1 MKYKSFEIEKYKGI
15 DKTTNVPSIIIKV
28 QENKA
33 TALIGINECGKST
46 ILKAICSF
54 DYRNDSKDVHYKHLQ
69 TLKNRNKAG
78 ASMESAIL
86 MADFETQSIDITWL
100 LNYFNTKN
108 LFLKNLVEET
118 TEINGEM
125 QRISYEA
132 DKTDE
137 EKISILQKLFKN
149 FRIKCELSKSADTL
163 ERKYSVIINEK
174 AVECFNSNINNEAF
188 LTYELDICKS
198 IINLMPNMLYITDL
212 PDFYRENNFAIQED
226 NRHEECKSLI
236 NNLFISATNKSMT
249 IQQFF
254 DLYKTDKAEYS
265 STRSQVESYLT
276 KEFSD
281 RWNQFGLNNAFGE
294 LDIELDAHPDSRIIN
309 IQVKEKGQS
318 GNNYYHIDE
327 RSMGFQWFFKFVMN
341 ISFNPLKDKGIIF
354 LIDEP
359 GTYLHETAQTILS
372 KELNSMLHG
381 NYMVF
386 STHYYSMLNL
396 KEIELNRIY
405 VVERNQK
412 SIIATKATD
421 YQGYSDEDKKSP
433 ILPILNAFRKTVI
446 DFIKSNEAQKI
457 LIVEGLYDKYALN
470 VFCKSPKWL
479 NVEIF
484 PSVGASQ
491 IADNISEF
499 AYYKNDILAL
509 FDNDEPGVK
518 AYNTIKT
525 KNNAIVLD
533 VQEGFKEDPS
543 KSIVMDN
550 LFDINELA
558 NLSTKLSS
566 DGLEN
571 FATYKDILRIL
582 YENKEL
588 VEKYKTLIP
597 HTLENF
603 RKLEESILLKLK
615 LIKKNN

>member
-1 MKYKSFEIEKYKGI
+1 
-15 DKTTNVPSIIIKV
+15 
-28 QENKA
+28 
-33 TALIGINECGKST
+33 
-46 ILKAICSF
+46 
-54 DYRNDSKDVHYKHLQ
+54 
-69 TLKNRNKAG
+69 
-78 ASMESAIL
+78 
-86 MADFETQSIDITWL
+86 
-100 LNYFNTKN
+100 
-108 LFLKNLVEET
+108 
-118 TEINGEM
+118 
-125 QRISYEA
+125 
-132 DKTDE
+132 
-137 EKISILQKLFKN
+137 
-149 FRIKCELSKSADTL
+149 
-163 ERKYSVIINEK
+163 
-174 AVECFNSNINNEAF
+174 
-188 LTYELDICKS
+188 
-198 IINLMPNMLYITDL
+198 
-212 PDFYRENNFAIQED
+212 
-226 NRHEECKSLI
+226 
-236 NNLFISATNKSMT
+236 
-249 IQQFF
+249 
-254 DLYKTDKAEYS
+254 
-265 STRSQVESYLT
+265 
-276 KEFSD
+276 
-281 RWNQFGLNNAFGE
+281 
-294 LDIELDAHPDSRIIN
+294 
-309 IQVKEKGQS
+309 
-318 GNNYYHIDE
+318 
-327 RSMGFQWFFKFVMN
+327 
-341 ISFNPLKDKGIIF
+341 
-354 LIDEP
+354 
-359 GTYLHETAQTILS
+359 
-372 KELNSMLHG
+372 
-381 NYMVF
+381 MVF
-386 STHYYSMLNL
+386 STHYYSMLSL

-582 YENKEL
+582 Y
-588 VEKYKTLIP
+588 
-597 HTLENF
+597 
-603 RKLEESILLKLK
+603 
-615 LIKKNN
+615 

>member
-1 MKYKSFEIEKYKGI
+1 M
-15 DKTTNVPSIIIKV
+15 
-28 QENKA
+28 
-33 TALIGINECGKST
+33 
-46 ILKAICSF
+46 
-54 DYRNDSKDVHYKHLQ
+54 
-69 TLKNRNKAG
+69 
-78 ASMESAIL
+78 
-86 MADFETQSIDITWL
+86 
-100 LNYFNTKN
+100 
-108 LFLKNLVEET
+108 
-118 TEINGEM
+118 
-125 QRISYEA
+125 
-132 DKTDE
+132 
-137 EKISILQKLFKN
+137 
-149 FRIKCELSKSADTL
+149 
-163 ERKYSVIINEK
+163 
-174 AVECFNSNINNEAF
+174 
-188 LTYELDICKS
+188 
-198 IINLMPNMLYITDL
+198 
-212 PDFYRENNFAIQED
+212 
-226 NRHEECKSLI
+226 
-236 NNLFISATNKSMT
+236 
-249 IQQFF
+249 
-254 DLYKTDKAEYS
+254 
-265 STRSQVESYLT
+265 
-276 KEFSD
+276 
-281 RWNQFGLNNAFGE
+281 
-294 LDIELDAHPDSRIIN
+294 
-309 IQVKEKGQS
+309 
-318 GNNYYHIDE
+318 
-327 RSMGFQWFFKFVMN
+327 
-341 ISFNPLKDKGIIF
+341 
-354 LIDEP
+354 
-359 GTYLHETAQTILS
+359 
-372 KELNSMLHG
+372 
-381 NYMVF
+381 
-386 STHYYSMLNL
+386 
-396 KEIELNRIY
+396 
-405 VVERNQK
+405 
-412 SIIATKATD
+412 
-421 YQGYSDEDKKSP
+421 
-433 ILPILNAFRKTVI
+433 I